1 MKLII
6 SIEFWIEIWIQ
17 IQMALDVLNTQL
29 INIRLETK
37 SGRIFQSIITA
48 KYDRT

>member
-37 SGRIFQSIITA
+37 SGRILQDKVIV